1 MIIPNKHD
9 GWVKNVRRVYDGGG
23 SSTPS
28 TTTQTTDLP
37 DWAKPYAQEALEK
50 GKQLS
55 NQPYQRYDQ
64 PRFAGFS
71 PMQLQAQE
79 GVAGMNIPGQMS
91 DASAITRNAAMRGLG
106 ASYQPGY
113 FGNQFQA
120 PNPYETGDFDYSN
133 VNAPNLMQYQMGP
146 AERVYGG
153 DYDAPMMDTA
163 QTGYRPDIQA
173 FQMGP
178 ADQVRAGQYNT
189 PEMQAAQTGYRPDLQ
204 QYQMGPAERV
214 AGGQYGAYTM
224 DAAQTGYRPDLQQY
238 QMGPAQQ
245 VGTQDYTGGNVAK
258 YMDPYMQQVVGV
270 QQREA
275 QRQSDIAGTQEAG
288 QAVKQGAFGGSRA
301 GLLEAERQRNL
312 ATQLGNIQA
321 TGSQAAFQNAQQQF
335 NTQQQRELAAQQAN
349 QAAGLTAGGQN
360 LAAQLGV
367 QQLGTQTGLQTALA
381 NLNNQQQAAAQNQ
394 AAQMQAQG
402 LSANQAMQAAL
413 ANQQAGLTTGGQ
425 NLAAQLGVQQLG
437 TQAGLQTA
445 FANLNNQQQAAV
457 QNQAAQLQ
465 TQGLSAGQAM
475 QAALANQQAGLTVGQ
490 QNLASQ
496 QQAQQLGTQTGLQ
509 TALAN
514 LSAQNQANVQNQA
527 AKLQA
532 QGLTAN
538 QAMQAALANQQAGLT
553 TGQQNLAAQLG
564 IQQLGAGQNMQAQ
577 LANQQAYQNML
588 QQREASRQFG
598 YGQDMTAAQLRAQY
612 GQAAQ
617 QLGEQSRQFGA
628 GYGMQGLGTALQGAG
643 QLGNLGQQE
652 FGQQRDIYNLQN
664 QFGREQQ
671 ALRQQGLSQAYQ
683 DFLDERNNPYKQL
696 GYMSDLIRGL
706 PLGQQSTSQIY
717 QAPGSMMGQL
727 GGIGMGAY
735 GLSRMMGAEGGEVR
749 EYADGGSVDSPENVT
764 DIVDSLSDEQLPQA
778 KQAAQARG
786 DYEQLQA
793 IMAEESRRASAE
805 QAMQAS
811 ERGGLAG
818 AFNSMPQST
827 QQRMM
832 AGGGIVAFAG
842 GGVSPEFGGDA
853 VEGTSVNPF
862 DLARRVRGGKS
873 IEEYYGEPAFKA
885 SAASAPAS
893 DRSFDKV
900 EEKRLSQPRTSAPT
914 ASAKA
919 KPAAKPASMNASISN
934 AVAQMSK
941 ESGVPEESLRSIY
954 DGYKKSLRDESA
966 ADMKDLLA
974 MVNKST
980 GGSKEI
986 KEQALGK
993 ALAEFGFKWA
1003 ASAAQPGAKFLG
1015 SAATAAPTIAASQAE
1030 SAKLAREMDQNDMK
1044 LRMNLK
1050 QFEIAQRKGDLATA
1064 ASLAAQERQLMQ
1076 QGKQLELQRS
1086 QLAETARS
1094 NRAREGIAA
1103 QRATA
1108 GGGAMQKA
1116 YLAGMSKA
1124 QDRAARIAKDN
1135 WGNIAVQQ
1143 DLKKQGFQSFDQ
1155 YYDSLVKKEM
1165 KRAVPIYGVT
1175 AEAEADED

>member
-23 SSTPS
+23 SSAPS
-28 TTTQTTDLP
+28 STTQTTDLP
-37 DWAKPYAQEALEK
+37 DWAKPYAQETLEK
-50 GKQLS
+50 AKGVT
-55 NQPYQRYDQ
+55 NQPYQTYDQ
-64 PRFAGFS
+64 SRIAGFD
-71 PMQLQAQE
+71 PLQQRAYE
-79 GVAGMNIPGQMS
+79 GVGGMRTSPQL
-91 DASAITRNAAMRGLG
+91 DTASGISQLAAMRGLG

-113 FGNQFQA
+113 FGNQFRAPQQYQPSQFGMMSAQA
-120 PNPYETGDFDYSN
+120 PD
-133 VNAPNLMQYQMGP
+133 LQQYQMGP
-146 AERVYGG
+146 AERVAGG
-153 DYDAPMMDTA
+153 QYDAPQMDTA

-178 ADQVRAGQYNT
+178 AERVAAGQYAT
-189 PEMQAAQTGYRPDLQ
+189 PEMTAAQTGYRPDLQ
-204 QYQMGPAERV
+204 QF
-214 AGGQYGAYTM
+214 
-224 DAAQTGYRPDLQQY
+224 

-335 NTQQQRELAAQQAN
+335 NQQQQRDLQAQQAN
-349 QAAGLTAGGQN
+349 QQAGLTTGQQN

-367 QQLGTQTGLQTALA
+367 QQLGTQTGLQSAL
-381 NLNNQQQAAAQNQ
+381 
-394 AAQMQAQG
+394 
-402 LSANQAMQAAL
+402 
-413 ANQQAGLTTGGQ
+413 
-425 NLAAQLGVQQLG
+425 
-437 TQAGLQTA
+437 
-445 FANLNNQQQAAV
+445 ANLNNQQQAAV

-514 LSAQNQANVQNQA
+514 LSSEQQANVQNQA
-527 AKLQA
+527 AQLQT
-532 QGLTAN
+532 QGLTAG

-553 TGQQNLAAQLG
+553 TGQQNLAAQLST
-564 IQQLGAGQNMQAQ
+564 QQLGAGQNMQAQ

-588 QQREASRQFG
+588 QQQEASRQFG
-598 YGQDMTAAQLRAQY
+598 YGQQMTAAQQRAQY

-652 FGQQRDIYNLQN
+652 FGQQKDIYGLQN
-664 QFGREQQ
+664 QFGAQQQ

-683 DFLDERNNPYKQL
+683 DFLNQQNYPYRQL
-696 GYMSDLIRGL
+696 GFMSDMIRGL

-735 GLSRMMGAEGGEVR
+735 GLSRMMGAEGGEVK
-749 EYADGGSVDSPENVT
+749 EYAIGGSVDSRENVA
-764 DIVDSLSDEQLPQA
+764 DILNSLSDQQLAQA

-786 DYEQLQA
+786 NKTRLDDIET
-793 IMAEESRRASAE
+793 EESMR
-805 QAMQAS
+805 AS
-811 ERGGLAG
+811 ERRGMAS
-818 AFNSMPQST
+818 AFNQLPYD
-827 QQRMM
+827 QQENVARG
-832 AGGGIVAFAG
+832 ANGGIVAFADKG
-842 GGVSPEFGGDA
+842 L
-853 VEGTSVNPF
+853 VEGEDRPQMSYGEQMSKVMGLPLELF
-862 DLARRVRGGKS
+862 KS
-873 IEEYYGEPAFKA
+873 IV
-885 SAASAPAS
+885 SAPGYGFSKEKTTAPAPAPATDS
-893 DRSFDKV
+893 SFDKA

-919 KPAAKPASMNASISN
+919 KPAAKPANMNASISS
-934 AVAQMSK
+934 AITQMAK
-941 ESGVPEESLRSIY
+941 ESGTPEESLRSIY
-954 DGYKKSLRDESA
+954 DGYRKSMREESA
-966 ADMKDLLA
+966 ADMKELMA
-974 MVNKST
+974 AAEKSM

-1003 ASAAQPGAKFLG
+1003 AAAAQPGAKFLG

-1044 LRMNLK
+1044 LRLNMK
-1050 QFEIAQRKGDLATA
+1050 QFEIAQRKGDTQA
-1064 ASLAAQERQLMQ
+1064 ASALAAQERQLMQ
-1076 QGKQLELQRS
+1076 QGRQLELQRD
-1086 QLAETARS
+1086 QLAETKRS
-1094 NRAREGIAA
+1094 NVAREAIAGKKVA
-1103 QRATA
+1103 A
-1108 GGGAMQKA
+1108 GNNAVLKA
-1116 YLAGMSKA
+1116 YMTGQNNALNRA
-1124 QDRAARIAKDN
+1124 QKLAKDE
-1135 WGNIAVQQ
+1135 WG
-1143 DLKKQGFQSFDQ
+1143 DLTSRRKLEAKGVTSYTQLYDYHKQRE
-1155 YYDSLVKKEM
+1155 LKN
-1165 KRAVPIYGVT
+1165 AIPIYGVT
-1175 AEAEADED
+1175 PEDSDED